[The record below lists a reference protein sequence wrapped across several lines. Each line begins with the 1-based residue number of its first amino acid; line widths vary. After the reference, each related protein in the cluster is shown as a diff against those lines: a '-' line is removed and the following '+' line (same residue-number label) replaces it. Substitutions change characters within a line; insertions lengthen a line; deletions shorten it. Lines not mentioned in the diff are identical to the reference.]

1 MGKLYSKPA
10 AVSKARESPEGDSL
24 VVSAC
29 LARKGIEDWLS
40 RQKDGCSTA
49 TQHKEIGSLPSKGPP
64 GENQAAVVGEELYR
78 LEVAL
83 PPEKPE
89 SGLKEEKKHEK
100 EAPLVYR
107 KQLRFEGLECDMS
120 LEENNRP
127 EWTFTLYDFDNNGK
141 VTREDITSLLHT
153 IYEVVG
159 ASVNHSPH
167 TSKTLQVKLTVS
179 PDATQKRKS
188 TSQNL
193 TDAPISRRKMDCK
206 TESRSSGKKLRA
218 PLRCRLGDYHAQEGC
233 CQHAIDE
240 NLERRNHYL
249 DLAGIENYMSQ
260 AGLGAKLENLKPDS
274 LLQAV
279 SQAKS
284 RTHESE
290 NMHRRPQKAEAVLD
304 TSFMQ
309 VQDNSRHPTRSPKG
323 QGKSAGRAVRNKV
336 SSLGTGAPQ
345 LGFPNH
351 ILSSAHV
358 QASPDPYRRHRQR
371 GKDTKNNAYPV
382 SALEKDQG
390 RYLPPVLPHMLHP
403 ILLCDGSVGQMI
415 QRHEHYHHHE
425 HHHHYHHFQQA

>member
-1 MGKLYSKPA
+1 TLRGHSTLFRLRTMVSDLEVLIPIPA
-10 AVSKARESPEGDSL
+10 ASHSAANRSREISIP
-24 VVSAC
+24 
-29 LARKGIEDWLS
+29 I
-40 RQKDGCSTA
+40 
-49 TQHKEIGSLPSKGPP
+49 
-64 GENQAAVVGEELYR
+64 LY
-78 LEVAL
+78 
-83 PPEKPE
+83 
-89 SGLKEEKKHEK
+89 
-100 EAPLVYR
+100 
-107 KQLRFEGLECDMS
+107 GLECDMS
-120 LEENNRP
+120 LEEDNRP
-127 EWTFTLYDFDNNGK
+127 EWTFTLYDFDNSGK

-179 PDATQKRKS
+179 PDASQKRK
-188 TSQNL
+188 N
-193 TDAPISRRKMDCK
+193 APISRRKMDCK

-218 PLRCRLGDYHAQEGC
+218 PLCRLGDYHAQEGC

-260 AGLGAKLENLKPDS
+260 AGLGKLELPPTT
-274 LLQAV
+274 

-304 TSFMQ
+304 TSFMPA
-309 VQDNSRHPTRSPKG
+309 QDNSRHPTRSPKG

-336 SSLGTGAPQ
+336 SSSGTGAPQ
-345 LGFPNH
+345 LGFSNH

-371 GKDTKNNAYPV
+371 GKDTKNNVYPV

-390 RYLPPVLPHMLHP
+390 RYLPPALPHMLHP